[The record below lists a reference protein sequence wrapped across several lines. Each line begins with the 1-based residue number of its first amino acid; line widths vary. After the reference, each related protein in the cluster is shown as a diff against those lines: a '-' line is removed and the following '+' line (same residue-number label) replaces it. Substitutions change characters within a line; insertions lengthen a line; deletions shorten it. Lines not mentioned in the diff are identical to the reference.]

1 MELCFPST
9 IFFTLLLFS
18 SLQLR
23 KSACANDEKY
33 DECRMSFQ
41 CGNISL
47 NYPFYDGN
55 IRPQYCGYPG
65 FIVTCRNNSMPEISM
80 FSENYYILRMDATS
94 DTITVAMQSF
104 WDNLCPQTLFNTNTT
119 IILSLYKIT
128 TIDDYITLVY
138 NCPTTPIESENEIY
152 CGTNTT
158 YNKPYSPTGYIITQN
173 MDSSQITSLYKSCP
187 DKKLVTVAIPRFLH
201 ESISDVTSLQ
211 NALKTGFRLEWIA
224 ENDLCHGCLESRGV
238 CGFDTTLAKF
248 TCFCPD
254 SKCSTSDNGST
265 HHKVKSIVVG
275 LILGFIGLGIITV
288 LVTCYFKK
296 RYSTDDQDNDASL
309 KKCGSLTP
317 KIYAY
322 KSLRKIT
329 NSFKEKLGEGGFGI
343 VYKGKL
349 QDGHL
354 VAVKVL
360 KNSTGNDED
369 FINEVRS
376 IGRTNHVNIVMLL
389 GFSVEGQNR
398 ALIYD
403 YMPKGSLDKFIN
415 GKNNYQS
422 LAWDKLSEIA
432 VGIARGL
439 EYLHRGCNTR
449 IVHFDIKPHNILL
462 DENFCPK
469 IADFGLAK
477 LCNQNV
483 SIVSLSQPRGTV
495 GFIAPEVYRQSFG
508 DASHKS
514 DVYSYGMLVLEMVGC
529 RKNVNAQIRRST
541 QYFPD
546 WIYDQLEQTEEIAHQ
561 DIVNGDEN
569 GTLRKMILVGLWCI
583 QENPSDRPT
592 MTRVVEMLVGPL
604 ESLQVPPRPSV
615 SQHNSTEEATENIS
629 SFPTHQMSQ
638 HNSREPLILL

>member
-1 MELCFPST
+1 MELYFQST

-18 SLQLR
+18 SLQLHN
-23 KSACANDEKY
+23 SANANDEKY
-33 DECRMSFQ
+33 KKCRMSFQ

-47 NYPFYDGN
+47 NYPFYDG
-55 IRPQYCGYPG
+55 ITRPQYCGYPG
-65 FIVTCRNNSMPEISM
+65 FKTNCRTNSLPEISM
-80 FSENYYILRMDATS
+80 FREVYYILSKDATS
-94 DTITVAMQSF
+94 DAFFVAMQSY
-104 WDNLCPQTLFNTNTT
+104 WDDLCPQTLFNTT
-119 IILSLYKIT
+119 INLSLYKNTSIF
-128 TIDDYITLVY
+128 DNITLLY
-138 NCPTTPIESENEIY
+138 NCPITSLKKDNEIS
-152 CGTNTT
+152 CSANTT
-158 YNKPYSPTGYIITQN
+158 YNKPYSPVGFIITQN
-173 MDSSQITSLYKSCP
+173 MDSSQVASLYKSCP
-187 DKKLVTVAIPRFLH
+187 DRIVVTVSVGHSLH
-201 ESISDVTSLQ
+201 GSILDIKSLQ
-211 NALKTGFRLEWIA
+211 IALKTGFGLEWIA
-224 ENDLCHGCLESRGV
+224 ENELCHGCRESGGE
-238 CGFDTTLAKF
+238 CGSDTDLATF

-254 SKCSTSDNGST
+254 RPYDSKCSTGDIRST
-265 HHKVKSIVVG
+265 PHKVTRIIFG
-275 LILGFIGLGIITV
+275 LILGLLGLGIITV

-296 RYSTDDQDNDASL
+296 RYATNDQDNDASL

-360 KNSTGNDED
+360 KNSTGNADD

-389 GFSVEGQNR
+389 GFSVEGQKR

-403 YMPKGSLDKFIN
+403 YMPKGSLDNFIN

-422 LAWDKLSEIA
+422 LAWDKLFEIA

-449 IVHFDIKPHNILL
+449 IVHFDIKPRNILL

-477 LCNQNV
+477 LSKQNV
-483 SIVSLSQPRGTV
+483 STVSLSQPRGTV

-508 DASHKS
+508 GASHKS

-529 RKNVNAQIRRST
+529 RKNVNAQIRHSS

-546 WIYDQLEQTEEIAHQ
+546 WIYNQLEQTEEIAHE
-561 DIVNGDEN
+561 DILDGAKN
-569 GTLRKMILVGLWCI
+569 GTLRKMILVGLWCT
-583 QENPSDRPT
+583 QENPSDRPP
-592 MTRVVEMLVGPL
+592 MTRVVEMLAGPL
-604 ESLQVPPRPSV
+604 DSLQVPPRPS
-615 SQHNSTEEATENIS
+615 
-629 SFPTHQMSQ
+629 
-638 HNSREPLILL
+638 